1 MWWILIIKVNLVEN
15 RRIWVYLLKIM
26 NKMRYNLMLYLLK
39 KIVAQKFK
47 IIKMNWYVTT
57 IKTRNWDWK
66 FLEIWIIQHLEDPFK
81 NILIMK
87 SYKTVKMTSKKR
99 IQLKILKILFI
110 ISSLIKVR
118 KSINLKIIKKT
129 KEI

>member
-26 NKMRYNLMLYLLK
+26 NKMRYNQMLYLLK

-66 FLEIWIIQHLEDPFK
+66 FLEIWIIQHLEDLFK

-87 SYKTVKMTSKKR
+87 SYKTVKMTYKKR
-99 IQLKILKILFI
+99 IQSKILKILFI

-118 KSINLKIIKKT
+118 KSIHLKIIKKT

>member
-26 NKMRYNLMLYLLK
+26 NKMRYNLMFYLLK

-47 IIKMNWYVTT
+47 IIKMNWYVTK
-57 IKTRNWDWK
+57 IKMRNWDWK
-66 FLEIWIIQHLEDPFK
+66 FLEIWIIQHLEDLFK

-118 KSINLKIIKKT
+118 KSIHLKTIRKK
-129 KEI
+129 KVI

>member
-26 NKMRYNLMLYLLK
+26 NKMRYNQMLYLLK

-66 FLEIWIIQHLEDPFK
+66 FLEIWIIQHLEDLFK

-118 KSINLKIIKKT
+118 KSIHLKIIKKT

>member
-118 KSINLKIIKKT
+118 KSIHLKIIKKT

>member
-26 NKMRYNLMLYLLK
+26 NKMRYNQMLYLLK

-87 SYKTVKMTSKKR
+87 SYKTVKMTYKKR
-99 IQLKILKILFI
+99 IQSKIMKILFI

-118 KSINLKIIKKT
+118 KLIHLKIIWKK

>member
-26 NKMRYNLMLYLLK
+26 NKMRYNQMLYLLK

-87 SYKTVKMTSKKR
+87 SYKTVKMTYKKR
-99 IQLKILKILFI
+99 IQSKILKILFI

-118 KSINLKIIKKT
+118 KSIHLKIIKKT